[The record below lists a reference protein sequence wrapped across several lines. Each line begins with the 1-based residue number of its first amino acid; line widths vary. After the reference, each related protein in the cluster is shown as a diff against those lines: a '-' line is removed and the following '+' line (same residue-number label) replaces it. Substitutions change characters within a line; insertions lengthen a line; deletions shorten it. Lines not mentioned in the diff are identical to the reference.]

1 MKSCVKSCAKPHR
14 KVKNAYQTMVICST
28 RTRPQRSDSAPAS
41 QPPNAET
48 SNVMVPSSPACAV
61 VMCQSASRLGMTNE
75 KICTS
80 SASSDQPPKQATM
93 VRRSRAVRS
102 ENQANMTFRPLRAVR
117 RNLCCGRTVRSGTG
131 CYKVFVQSTA
141 APRPTV
147 APAPHCH
154 CERSEAISI
163 QLCTMMEIA
172 AHSPWA

>member
-1 MKSCVKSCAKPHR
+1 MKSWVKSCAKPHR

-48 SNVMVPSSPACAV
+48 SSVMVPSSPAWAV
-61 VMCQSASRLGMTNE
+61 VMCHSASRLGMTKE

-117 RNLCCGRTVRSGTG
+117 RNLCCGRTVRSGAG
-131 CYKVFVQSTA
+131 CYKVSPSLLWATSLTWPPA
-141 APRPTV
+141 ASGQR
-147 APAPHCH
+147 PAPCAVHC
-154 CERSEAISI
+154 
-163 QLCTMMEIA
+163 
-172 AHSPWA
+172 